1 MKNQTLFSCL
11 NEGGNH
17 MTTERNNENRRG
29 KEDNKRN
36 RKWPYILVILLL
48 LLLRSCGNQHPWPVP
63 AAVQF
68 RISTITISIH
78 APLTG
83 SDSCKIMYYAI
94 VVYFNPRSPH
104 GERPVS
110 QWTAIFPAL
119 FQSTLP
125 SRGATADQG
134 KPGRHQHNFNPRS
147 PRGERPRQ
155 SSSTAR

>member
-1 MKNQTLFSCL
+1 
-11 NEGGNH
+11 

-83 SDSCKIMYYAI
+83 NDYHFSAFDLEFT
-94 VVYFNPRSPH
+94 YFNPRSPH
-104 GERPVS
+104 GERQQKLIKS
-110 QWTAIFPAL
+110 ESYYEL
-119 FQSTLP
+119 FAQICSILY
-125 SRGATADQG
+125 A
-134 KPGRHQHNFNPRS
+134 
-147 PRGERPRQ
+147 
-155 SSSTAR
+155 